1 MFEYIPRQL
10 QEIKL
15 RISQAAEKSG
25 RKPGEIQLVAVSKT
39 FPVAAIQAAYD
50 AGQRVFGENRVQE
63 LASKAAGLPADI
75 QWHLIGHLQSNKAAD
90 AVELSKVIE
99 AVDSEK
105 LLRRLDRLAGEKGG
119 MQEVLLEINISGE
132 KSKFG
137 ATAEAAYRLTGSA
150 VNSANLKLCGLMT
163 MAPWGAADKEL
174 HKVFSALRELRNNIE
189 KEFSIFLP
197 ELSMGMSSD
206 YEIAIAEGAT
216 MVRIGT
222 AIFGKR
228 PQA

>member
-1 MFEYIPRQL
+1 MFDYIPSQL
-10 QEIKL
+10 QEINL

-25 RKPGEIQLVAVSKT
+25 RQPDEIQLVAVSKT
-39 FPVAAIQAAYD
+39 FPIEAVKAAHD

-63 LASKAAGLPADI
+63 LASKVPALPEDI

-90 AVELSKVIE
+90 AVNLSRVIE
-99 AVDSEK
+99 SVDSEK
-105 LLRRLDRLAGEKGG
+105 LLNRLNRFAGEQKKI
-119 MQEVLLEINISGE
+119 QEILLEINISGE

-137 ATAEAAYRLTGSA
+137 ETADAAYRLAEIAIKSE
-150 VNSANLKLCGLMT
+150 NLKLSGLMT
-163 MAPWGAADKEL
+163 MAPWGAPDDEL
-174 HKVFSALRELRNNIE
+174 HKVFAGLRELRNDIE
-189 KEFSIFLP
+189 QQFTIDLP

-216 MVRIGT
+216 IVRIGT

-228 PQA
+228 D